1 MIHIAMK
8 TATIR
13 DLRTRFP
20 EIRKLLEREGEIVVT
35 DRGKPVV
42 LLRTYDGSTA
52 QRSAPVNYYG
62 RLRQRMPKRLT
73 QAQRRALDEADRGE
87 R

>member
-1 MIHIAMK
+1 MIHRMK

-13 DLRTRFP
+13 DLRTKFP
-20 EIRKLLEREGEIVVT
+20 EVRKLLEREGEVVVT

-42 LLRTYDGSTA
+42 VLRSYDARSTA
-52 QRSAPVNYYG
+52 RVPPVAYYE
-62 RLRQRMPKRLT
+62 RLRRHMPKRLSK
-73 QAQRRALDEADRGE
+73 ARRQALDEADRAE

>member
-1 MIHIAMK
+1 MK

-20 EIRKLLEREGEIVVT
+20 EVRKLLEREGEVVVT

-42 LLRTYDGSTA
+42 LLRNFDARAEGVVPEVA
-52 QRSAPVNYYG
+52 YYE
-62 RLRQRMPKRLT
+62 RLRRRMPKRLS
-73 QAQRRALDEADRGE
+73 AAGRRALDAEDRGE

>member
-1 MIHIAMK
+1 MK

-20 EIRKLLEREGEIVVT
+20 EVRKLLEREGEVVVT

-42 LLRTYDGSTA
+42 VLRSYDA
-52 QRSAPVNYYG
+52 RSEGRIPTVPYYE
-62 RLRQRMPKRLT
+62 RLRRHMPKRLSKAKR
-73 QAQRRALDEADRGE
+73 QALDEADRAE

>member
-1 MIHIAMK
+1 MK

-20 EIRKLLEREGEIVVT
+20 EVRKLLEREGEIVVT

-42 LLRTYDGSTA
+42 VLKAYVATRPPRPST
-52 QRSAPVNYYG
+52 VNYYR
-62 RLRQRMPKRLT
+62 RLRRRMAKPLT
-73 QAQRRALDEADRGE
+73 SAQRRTLDEADRGE

>member
-1 MIHIAMK
+1 MK

-20 EIRKLLEREGEIVVT
+20 EVRKLLEREGEIVVT

-42 LLRTYDGSTA
+42 VLRAYSGA
-52 QRSAPVNYYG
+52 GAKPAPAINYLA
-62 RLRQRMPKRLT
+62 RLRSRMPKRLT
-73 QAQRRALDEADRGE
+73 QAQRRALNEADRGE

>member
-1 MIHIAMK
+1 MK

-20 EIRKLLEREGEIVVT
+20 EVRKLLEREGEVVVT

-42 LLRTYDGSTA
+42 VLRNYDA
-52 QRSAPVNYYG
+52 RSEGAIATVAYYE
-62 RLRQRMPKRLT
+62 RLRRRMPKRLSKAG
-73 QAQRRALDEADRGE
+73 QRALDEADRAE

>member
-1 MIHIAMK
+1 MK

-42 LLRTYDGSTA
+42 VLRNYEAKPAARTA
-52 QRSAPVNYYG
+52 NVSYFN
-62 RLRQRMPKRLT
+62 RLKRRMPTALS
-73 QAQRRALDEADRGE
+73 RANRQTLDEASRAE

>member
-1 MIHIAMK
+1 MI

-20 EIRKLLEREGEIVVT
+20 YVRRLLEREGEVVVT
-35 DRGKPVV
+35 DRGRPVV
-42 LLRTYDGSTA
+42 VLRLFEPRPAGKPRPID
-52 QRSAPVNYYG
+52 YYA
-62 RLRQRMPKRLT
+62 RLKRRMPKPLSRT
-73 QAQRRALDEADRGE
+73 ARTALDEDNRGE